1 MKHTILARALLGLY
15 RSSVLLA
22 LGQSSVAFAASIQP
36 ANVDTL
42 TVANEVT
49 VAQIRTQPTELSNF
63 SQWLPALLQEVSQ
76 LPEVQAQLLRQQQ
89 AEMAIKAADQAVY
102 NPELGL
108 NYQNADTDTYSL
120 DISQTLDW
128 GDKRSA
134 ATRLATLEAR
144 ILLSDIGLER
154 SQMLAERLLVL
165 AEQAQMRK
173 ALTFAEQQV
182 RFTQAQLNIAQ
193 QRLAAGDLSNVELQ
207 LMQLELASNTADFA
221 LAEQAALMADSKV
234 IELLGTDKLMFG
246 EFIGDIRRA
255 VEEQSPSASIPA
267 LQSRY
272 QQVLLAKARA
282 EQVKADTSA
291 DPTMSLSAEKEGT
304 DNKFGIGVSIPLQLR
319 NNYQQLQSVAEQ
331 EITIAQQ
338 QYLASERVLTAKQAQ
353 FSKTLP
359 RLLER
364 YQDWREQVQAS
375 GAQVA
380 KSLSQQWQA
389 GDVSTS
395 EYLQSRRQLASSYLV
410 GLALETAIYQSWL
423 TWMGESGLLVDFFA
437 PLQVNL
443 QSSAQGN
450 KQMHGEGSES
460 FQQID
465 YQRFLFQGFSRQS
478 DIAAVQTYTLSAARP
493 SAVASVD
500 VSLLKPMAMQH
511 SQTNTARTYSL
522 KSEVYHATI

>member
-1 MKHTILARALLGLY
+1 MKYTIRARAFALLGLCS
-15 RSSVLLA
+15 SSVLLV
-22 LGQSSVAFAASIQP
+22 LGQSSMAFAASTQS
-36 ANVDTL
+36 ANVDTF
-42 TVANEVT
+42 TVANEAT
-49 VAQIRTQPTELSNF
+49 VAQPRTQPTELPSF
-63 SQWLPALLQEVSQ
+63 SQWLPGLLQDFNQ

-89 AEMAIKAADQAVY
+89 AEMAINAANQAVY

-120 DISQTLDW
+120 DISQTIDW

-154 SQMLAERLLVL
+154 SQMLAERLLAL

-246 EFIGDIRRA
+246 EFIGDIRRGL
-255 VEEQSPSASIPA
+255 ENQPPSASIPA
-267 LQSRY
+267 LQSQY

-319 NNYQQLQSVAEQ
+319 NNYSQQQAVADQ
-331 EITIAQQ
+331 GMTIAQQ
-338 QYLASERVLTAKQAQ
+338 QYLASERVLTAKQTQ
-353 FSKTLP
+353 FTKTLP

-364 YQDWREQVQAS
+364 YQDWRELVQAS
-375 GAQVA
+375 GAQAA

-395 EYLQSRRQLASSYLV
+395 EYLQSRRQLANSYLV
-410 GLALETAIYQSWL
+410 GLTLETAIYQSWL
-423 TWMGESGLLVDFFA
+423 TWMGESGLLMGFLEQT
-437 PLQVNL
+437 PSNM
-443 QSSAQGN
+443 GN
-450 KQMHGEGSES
+450 K
-460 FQQID
+460 
-465 YQRFLFQGFSRQS
+465 
-478 DIAAVQTYTLSAARP
+478 
-493 SAVASVD
+493 
-500 VSLLKPMAMQH
+500 
-511 SQTNTARTYSL
+511 
-522 KSEVYHATI
+522 